1 MSRIGVVML
10 LAALLGGAGM
20 AGATEAFVYG
30 GRTMVPLRMVGESF
44 GASVQ
49 FDSRTKGVSISL
61 DYRKVNMTVDS
72 PRAHVGD
79 RVVVLDSPAVV
90 AGGVCYVPARFV
102 SDTFGFG
109 ITWVSA
115 EHRVIVVHPKTKKQ
129 IVLGVSRRVPPG
141 LAKKGGMPPGQAKK
155 LRNHHDGG
163 DDSSHQ
169 GKGRGR
175 DDAREKGKG
184 HGKGKH

>member
-1 MSRIGVVML
+1 MSRIGGVIL
-10 LAALLGGAGM
+10 LAALLGA
-20 AGATEAFVYG
+20 AVTAHATEAFVYG
-30 GRTMVPLRMVGESF
+30 GRTFVPLRTVGESF

-49 FDSRTKGVSISL
+49 YDSRSKGVSISL

-109 ITWVSA
+109 ITWSSGQI
-115 EHRVIVVHPKTKKQ
+115 IVVHPKTKKRV
-129 IVLGVSRRVPPG
+129 VLAVGRHVPPG
-141 LAKKGGMPPGQAKK
+141 LAKKGGTPPGLAKK
-155 LRNHHDGG
+155 GG
-163 DDSSHQ
+163 TPPGHKRQMGSKKYED
-169 GKGRGR
+169 
-175 DDAREKGKG
+175 KGKLQGNG
-184 HGKGKH
+184 HGKEKH

>member
-90 AGGVCYVPARFV
+90 AAGVCYVPARFV
-102 SDTFGFG
+102 TETFGFS
-109 ITWVSA
+109 ITWNSGQI
-115 EHRVIVVHPKTKKQ
+115 IVVQPKTKKQ
-129 IVLGVSRRVPPG
+129 IVLAVGRHVPPG

-155 LRNHHDGG
+155 LRNHHGG
-163 DDSSHQ
+163 DDDSGHQ

-184 HGKGKH
+184 RGKGKH